1 MSDTPDFQ
9 QETCNI
15 LRTCLSPLPPQ
26 DAERLL
32 ARLQQTLHYEPV
44 IGIMGVTGAGK
55 SSLCNALFQQPVCLT
70 GDLTA
75 CTRMPQRLTLSV
87 GTHRMTLVDL
97 PGVGETPERDEE
109 YQRLYRSLLRELDLI
124 IWVLRTDDRARG
136 ADIAAHRRLLAEGA
150 DPSRFLFVLSRAD
163 LVPPQP
169 AGREG
174 GLSQAQQMSLAALSA
189 QAAGQFPS
197 SFPVMAVSAHTGHN
211 LPAFVELMLHA
222 LPPRAAGT
230 LYHQVRPE
238 NRTGESRTT
247 AREAA
252 GNMAGQAFDSVF
264 NPDRYSPGWARLLR
278 RLRRKL
284 VRLVMRVWEKLAG

>member
-1 MSDTPDFQ
+1 MSDTPEFQ
-9 QETCNI
+9 QETCDI
-15 LRTCLSPLPPQ
+15 LRTCLCPLPPQ

-87 GTHRMTLVDL
+87 GPHRMTLVDL
-97 PGVGETPERDEE
+97 PGIGETPERDEE
-109 YQRLYRSLLRELDLI
+109 YQQLYRSLLTELDLI

-136 ADIAAHRRLLAEGA
+136 ADIAAHRRLLAKGA

-169 AGREG
+169 AGPEG
-174 GLSQAQQMSLAALSA
+174 GLSQAQQMSLAVLSA

-222 LPPRAAGT
+222 LPPRAAGS
-230 LYHQVRPE
+230 LYHQLRLE
-238 NRTGESRTT
+238 NRTSESRAT

-252 GNMAGQAFDSVF
+252 GNIAGQAFDAVF
-264 NPDRYSPGWARLLR
+264 NPDNYSPGWARLLR
-278 RLRRKL
+278 RLRRKV